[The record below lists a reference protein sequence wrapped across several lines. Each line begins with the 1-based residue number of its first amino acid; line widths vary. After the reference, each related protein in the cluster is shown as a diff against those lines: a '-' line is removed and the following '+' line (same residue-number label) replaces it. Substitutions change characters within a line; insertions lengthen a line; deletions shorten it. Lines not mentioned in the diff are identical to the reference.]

1 MYGLFF
7 LLCLSGQPE
16 CYRFEGVV
24 YPDEVNCHL
33 DIEDQKLL
41 AADYACQP
49 VDAVA
54 LMSEVE

>member
-24 YPDEVNCHL
+24 YPSEVNCHL
-33 DIEDQKLL
+33 DIEDQKLPT
-41 AADYACQP
+41 ADYACQP
-49 VDAVA
+49 VDAVIFIP
-54 LMSEVE
+54 EHK

>member
-7 LLCLSGQPE
+7 LLYLSWQPE

-33 DIEDQKLL
+33 DIEDQKLT
-41 AADYACQP
+41 ASDYTCQP

-54 LMSEVE
+54 LMSEVK

>member
-16 CYRFEGVV
+16 CYHFEGVV

-33 DIEDQKLL
+33 DIEDQKLT
-41 AADYACQP
+41 AADYSCQP
-49 VDAVA
+49 VDALLHVG
-54 LMSEVE
+54 S

>member
-7 LLCLSGQPE
+7 LLCMSGQPE

-33 DIEDQKLL
+33 DIEDQNLPT
-41 AADYACQP
+41 ADYACLP
-49 VDAVA
+49 VDAILLA
-54 LMSEVE
+54 GKIE